1 MRNARDRRAGMM
13 YALLC
18 AACYFSTVEHFNY
31 LPKLQLGV
39 SVSKFQ
45 MESLM

>member
-1 MRNARDRRAGMM
+1 
-13 YALLC
+13 
-18 AACYFSTVEHFNY
+18 VEHFNY

-45 MESLM
+45 MESLMWLINNRP